1 MHAPSIRTA
10 PHGRRTTRRRLLAAA
25 AMIGALGV
33 AAPATAGAQAP
44 PSCATDGAIGLAYAE
59 GVNCRTVEL
68 DGHPRRFLVY
78 VPQTA
83 PPAGARRPVVF
94 MFHGSSGTGEQFLG
108 MSGWREQADATGLIA
123 VFPTGLR
130 YRVLD
135 SGRLTTKWNA
145 FDLAEQID
153 TAELPPGSDPGA
165 PVPADDVGFVDTMV
179 ADLRAELPIDGRR
192 IYASGFSNGAD
203 FTARLSI
210 DRSDKLAAAA
220 YSGGRCRSPRR
231 PPGPCRRSSPSAPT
245 TPRSSSRSTRPSPR
259 CRWTRWTS
267 SPPPASPT
275 SSGATTRRSASTRAS
290 TALVAEP
297 TSTTFRWPA
306 RHARLFSFAM
316 LAGVRHQY
324 PNGANNPNGFA
335 AAPEFWDFFRQH
347 RLP

>member
-10 PHGRRTTRRRLLAAA
+10 PHGRRTTRRRLLTAA

-153 TAELPPGSDPGA
+153 TSELPPGSDPGA

-220 YSGGRCRSPRR
+220 YSGGALPF
-231 PPGPCRRSSPSAPT
+231 A
-245 TPRSSSRSTRPSPR
+245 
-259 CRWTRWTS
+259 
-267 SPPPASPT
+267 ASPVRAVPT
-275 SSGATTRRSASTRAS
+275 LVTAGTDDAKIIEQVDPTLPALPLDPVEILTTAGLTDVLGRYHATFGLDPSLYSA
-290 TALVAEP
+290 VAEP

-306 RHARLFSFAM
+306 GAPVFSFAM